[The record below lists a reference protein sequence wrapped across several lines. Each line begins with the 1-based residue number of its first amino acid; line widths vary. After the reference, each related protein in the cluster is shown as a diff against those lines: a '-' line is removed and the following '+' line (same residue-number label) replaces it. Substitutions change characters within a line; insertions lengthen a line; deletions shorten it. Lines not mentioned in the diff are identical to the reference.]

1 MTQQN
6 TQPTY
11 LQTVKKLVY
20 NTCGFEMTNILV
32 ESEGKAYDACSFLLD
47 DQAIIHRTSK
57 ITPTKSGQF
66 VTLWKRNNKGITI
79 PFDSKD
85 SFDFIVITA
94 KNDNQLGQFIF
105 PKSVLINK
113 GIITH
118 NGKVG
123 KRGIRVYPPWAIT
136 SNKQATITQQW
147 QTNYFLEIENG
158 KMNFDLA
165 KRLFASKI

>member
-6 TQPTY
+6 FLPTN
-11 LQTVKKLVY
+11 LQAVKKLVY
-20 NTCGFEMTNILV
+20 DSNGFEMTHLKV
-32 ESEGKAYDACSFLLD
+32 DTESIAYDACTFSLDNLL
-47 DQAIIHRTSK
+47 IIHRTSK

-85 SFDFIVITA
+85 PFDFIVITA

-113 GIITH
+113 GIISH
-118 NGKVG
+118 NGKSG
-123 KRGIRVYPPWAIT
+123 KRGIRIYPPWT
-136 SNKQATITQQW
+136 LTLNKQATITQQW
-147 QTNYFLEIENG
+147 QANYFLEIENR
-158 KMNFDLA
+158 KINFDLA
-165 KRLFASKI
+165 KRQFASKI

>member
-6 TQPTY
+6 FLPTN
-11 LQTVKKLVY
+11 LQAVKKLVY
-20 NTCGFEMTNILV
+20 DSNGFEMTHLKV
-32 ESEGKAYDACSFLLD
+32 DTESIAYDACTFSLDNLL
-47 DQAIIHRTSK
+47 IIHRTSK

-66 VTLWKRNNKGITI
+66 VTLWKRNNEGITI

-113 GIITH
+113 GIISH
-118 NGKVG
+118 NGKSG
-123 KRGIRVYPPWAIT
+123 KRGIRIYPPWTLT

-147 QTNYFLEIENG
+147 QTKYFLPIE
-158 KMNFDLA
+158 KRKTNFDLT
-165 KRLFASKI
+165 KKLFTK

>member
-6 TQPTY
+6 ILPTN
-11 LQTVKKLVY
+11 LQAVKKLVY
-20 NTCGFEMTNILV
+20 NSNGFVMTNLKV
-32 ESEGKAYDACSFLLD
+32 DTESIAYDACNFSLD
-47 DQAIIHRTSK
+47 NLILIHRTSK

-85 SFDFIVITA
+85 PFDFIVITA

-105 PKSVLINK
+105 PKSLLINK
-113 GIITH
+113 GIISH
-118 NGKVG
+118 NGKSG
-123 KRGIRVYPPWAIT
+123 KRGIRVYPPWTLT

-147 QTNYFLEIENG
+147 QTKYFLLIE
-158 KMNFDLA
+158 KRKTNFDLT
-165 KRLFASKI
+165 KKLFTK

>member
-6 TQPTY
+6 FLPTN
-11 LQTVKKLVY
+11 LQAVKKLVY
-20 NTCGFEMTNILV
+20 DPNGFEMTHLKV
-32 ESEGKAYDACSFLLD
+32 DTESIAYDACTFSLD
-47 DQAIIHRTSK
+47 DLLIIHRTSK

-66 VTLWKRNNKGITI
+66 VTLWKRNNKEITT

-85 SFDFIVITA
+85 PFDFIVITA

-113 GIITH
+113 GIISH
-118 NGKVG
+118 NGKSG
-123 KRGIRVYPPWAIT
+123 KRGIRIYPPWTLT

-147 QTNYFLEIENG
+147 QANYFLPIEQR
-158 KMNFDLA
+158 KTNFDLT
-165 KRLFASKI
+165 KKLFTK